1 MKRALANP
9 FRKERRSPSWRRLV
23 AKLTLV
29 ASLLFG
35 SLLAAPGTA
44 HAADYW
50 TCGHRITTT
59 YNQGWIRLTGMSGT
73 VGRTDIRVTGP
84 TTFGSASVY
93 PQTAIATGWYW
104 GGLNRTRITIAN
116 HPECTVFL
124 Q

>member
-1 MKRALANP
+1 MA
-9 FRKERRSPSWRRLV
+9 

-35 SLLAAPGTA
+35 SLLAAPGAA

-73 VGRTDIRVTGP
+73 VGRTDIFVTGP
-84 TTFGSASVY
+84 TTFGAAHVY
-93 PQTAIATGWYW
+93 PQTAINNGYYFA
-104 GGLNRTRITIAN
+104 GLNLTKITIAG
-116 HPECTVFL
+116 HDECTVFL